1 MIDLTMEDFILW
13 MISVPMVI
21 VGLFTFL
28 SLLKRRA
35 AKKLTRR
42 HIVNCRICGNLY
54 VDRTRE
60 FSPSCPECGRANER
74 GRSKKFG

>member
-28 SLLKRRA
+28 SILKRRSAVKA
-35 AKKLTRR
+35 ARR
-42 HIVNCRICGNLY
+42 HIVSCRICGNLY
-54 VDRTRE
+54 VDRTKE
-60 FSPSCPECGRANER
+60 LSPSCPECGRANER